1 MNMINYDL
9 YQYPRGF
16 NDGGILGA
24 DIAPT
29 VTINAWQQNV
39 FLIKEYD

>member
-1 MNMINYDL
+1 MTNHDF
-9 YQYPRGF
+9 YQYPRGN

-29 VTINAWQQNV
+29 VTINAWQHNV